1 MKIAYQEVYYYLEG
15 LESRIG
21 EYQKKIAKKY
31 IETSYDP
38 KIHYLFAKGDFN
50 LEIPGQELLKIRKDL
65 SNILLKLTGGDYN
78 SKIESHNDISVKL
91 SDVQKIL
98 KLVHEAKINAKNI
111 IDTTDQ
117 NYIHKYTIY
126 VKSNIYKIIDEIDFV
141 IKRNTLNS

>member
-21 EYQKKIAKKY
+21 KYQKEIAKKY

-65 SNILLKLTGGDYN
+65 SNILLKLTRGDYNYN
-78 SKIESHNDISVKL
+78 SKIESHNDINVKL

-98 KLVHEAKINAKNI
+98 KLVHEAKINAKKYNRYNRSKRYSQI
-111 IDTTDQ
+111 HNLCKIQYLQ
-117 NYIHKYTIY
+117 NH
-126 VKSNIYKIIDEIDFV
+126 
-141 IKRNTLNS
+141 R

>member
-1 MKIAYQEVYYYLEG
+1 
-15 LESRIG
+15 
-21 EYQKKIAKKY
+21 
-31 IETSYDP
+31 DP